1 MKRKLL
7 LIILSVFLGYNFT
20 YSQPGSLDLSF
31 NVGSGANSTVYATAI
46 QNDGKIILGGGF
58 TEYNGATRNCIV
70 RLNENGSMDNSFNVG
85 SGTSSVVN
93 AIAIQE
99 DGKIIIGGWFNSYNG
114 TSRNRIARLNT
125 NGTIDLSF
133 DPGTGASGDIYSV
146 LIQSDGKILIAGNLN
161 FFNGTARNKI
171 ARLNAD
177 GSLDVSFT
185 PGTGANYPIRTLDI
199 QNDGKII
206 IGGGFTTF
214 NGIPKNYIARLNED
228 GSLDA
233 TFDPGTG
240 ASNTVNSVNIQSDG
254 RIIVCGDFTSFDGI
268 SNNRILRLNND
279 GTQDMSFVTG
289 TGTNGYIYTS
299 AIQTDGKILIG
310 GLFTQL
316 NSISR
321 NKIARLNTDGS
332 VDASFNPGEGTDNIV
347 TVVAIQNDGRMII
360 GGFFTNYDGININRI
375 ARLNNSSVGINAIQG
390 DKIFKIYPNPT
401 KGTITIDVDSEEIIN
416 SIVLYNIEGELV
428 GVFPFG
434 SKVID
439 LSSIA
444 RGYYFLSVE
453 TEDNIIIEKVIVE

>member
-7 LIILSVFLGYNFT
+7 LIILSVFLGYNFS
-20 YSQPGSLDLSF
+20 YAQPGSLDLSF

-58 TEYNGATRNCIV
+58 TEYNGAAKNCIV
-70 RLNENGSMDNSFNVG
+70 RLNENGSIDNSFNVG

-93 AIAIQE
+93 AIAIQD

-146 LIQSDGKILIAGNLN
+146 LIQSDGKILIAGNFN

-171 ARLNAD
+171 ARLNVD
-177 GSLDVSFT
+177 GSIDVSFT

-206 IGGGFTTF
+206 IGGEFTTF
-214 NGIPKNYIARLNED
+214 NGTSRNYIARLNED
-228 GSLDA
+228 GTLDA

-240 ASNTVNSVNIQSDG
+240 ASNTVNSVKIQSDEN
-254 RIIVCGDFTSFDGI
+254 IIVCGDFTSFNGI
-268 SNNRILRLNND
+268 SNNKILRLNND
-279 GTQDMSFVTG
+279 GTQDMSFDTG
-289 TGTNGYIYTS
+289 TGTNGYIYAS
-299 AIQTDGKILIG
+299 AIQTDGRILIG
-310 GLFTQL
+310 GLFTLL
-316 NSISR
+316 NGISR
-321 NKIARLNTDGS
+321 NKIARLNSDGS
-332 VDASFNPGEGTDNIV
+332 VDTSFNPGDGTDNIV

-360 GGFFTNYDGININRI
+360 GGFFTNYDGTNINRI
-375 ARLNNSSVGINAIQG
+375 ARLNNSSVGINTFQG

-401 KGTITIDVDSEEIIN
+401 KGIITIDVDSEEIIN
-416 SIVLYNIEGELV
+416 SVVLYSIKGELV
-428 GVFPFG
+428 GEFPFA

-444 RGYYFLSVE
+444 RGYYFIRVE
-453 TEDNIIIEKVIVE
+453 TENNILIEKVIVE